1 MQTQLGL
8 HLGIRSRG
16 SLGYAFLLDAL
27 LILEKADPA
36 PGASLKAWGAPS
48 SLEAGSWSGVCL
60 LRGAGLC
67 SSRPT
72 WLAWL
77 FVSAALSLSDLTE
90 AQASSS
96 LPPDPARPSGLIPGE
111 SQFPGVREET
121 RAGGD
126 FTQAQRLW
134 GPRGKTPVRTAWHP
148 ADSISSQAGRCRCC
162 PEPGVS
168 AKCSERTDG
177 AADVCGQELIS
188 GKQCWPRKRWSHK
201 APLLSYRDS
210 LETYPSTGSL
220 WRHTVLASPSLPS
233 QSCFLCNLYP
243 AKNGRH

>member
-1 MQTQLGL
+1 MLKVKTVTKMFTGHQTNAQDRAALSSVDVFPHPMQTQLGL
-8 HLGIRSRG
+8 HLGIKSRG

-36 PGASLKAWGAPS
+36 PGASLKTWGAPS
-48 SLEAGSWSGVCL
+48 SLESGSWSGVCL

-126 FTQAQRLW
+126 FTQAQRL
-134 GPRGKTPVRTAWHP
+134 
-148 ADSISSQAGRCRCC
+148 
-162 PEPGVS
+162 
-168 AKCSERTDG
+168 
-177 AADVCGQELIS
+177 
-188 GKQCWPRKRWSHK
+188 
-201 APLLSYRDS
+201 
-210 LETYPSTGSL
+210 
-220 WRHTVLASPSLPS
+220 
-233 QSCFLCNLYP
+233 
-243 AKNGRH
+243 